1 MQTGHSEFQQIGEL
15 ISTHGKIP
23 MRKIEESAGD
33 VVIGNKGKPFEA
45 WQEDF
50 CVPARSR
57 GCAFLNYEVRSPQH
71 ALALEIA
78 QHMAKEI
85 CGGQRKEVR
94 PRIFCGTPGT
104 GKTHLACAIIAA
116 ALRAGK
122 ASKYLTASDIAR
134 SVRSSYSRGAE
145 VTEEVI
151 LARNVRVPFL
161 VIDEVGIGLGSAH
174 EIAMIHDTIT
184 KRYEAMAPT
193 LIISNLSQKELA
205 DYLGERIMDRFR
217 EDNAQLVEFLWTS
230 ERREIM
236 REKIAASNA

>member
-1 MQTGHSEFQQIGEL
+1 MQTDRSDFKQIGEL
-15 ISTHGKIP
+15 ISMHGKIP
-23 MRKIEESAGD
+23 VKRIEESAD
-33 VVIGNKGKPFEA
+33 DIMIGNKGKPFSA
-45 WQEDF
+45 WQADF
-50 CVPARSR
+50 GVPYRSR
-57 GCAFLNYEVRSPQH
+57 ECSFLNYETRSPSH
-71 ALALEIA
+71 ALALEVA

-85 CGGQRKEVR
+85 CGGQRREVR

-104 GKTHLACAIIAA
+104 GKTHLACAIIGV

-122 ASKYLTASDIAR
+122 VSKYLTASDIAR

-145 VTEEVI
+145 VTEETI
-151 LARNVRVPFL
+151 LARNVAVPFL

-193 LIISNLSQKELA
+193 LLISNLSQKELA

-236 REKIAASNA
+236 REKIAATV